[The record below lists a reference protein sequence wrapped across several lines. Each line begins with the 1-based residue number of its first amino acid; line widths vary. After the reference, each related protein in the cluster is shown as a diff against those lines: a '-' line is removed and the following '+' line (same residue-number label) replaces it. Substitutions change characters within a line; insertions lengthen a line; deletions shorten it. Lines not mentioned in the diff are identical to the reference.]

1 MQMKVDDLRNWIS
14 VASDRIRETT
24 VKNNAM
30 KVMSNTEA
38 NLTVEQQKKLYWRET
53 VEVSSG
59 VMITW

>member
-1 MQMKVDDLRNWIS
+1 MKVDDLRNWIS

-30 KVMSNTEA
+30 KAMSNAEA
-38 NLTVEQQKKLYWRET
+38 NLTVDQQKKLYWRET